1 MSCPPCNNNC
11 EQGDCMGSVN
21 ASRRALGLP
30 PLHRD
35 ALHTEEGGETVD
47 TEPLPS
53 LIKGLAIFI
62 GFALA
67 AITAVAL
74 IAS

>member
-1 MSCPPCNNNC
+1 MNYDPFNDR
-11 EQGDCMGSVN
+11 QGRDNPHSVN

>member
-1 MSCPPCNNNC
+1 MSCPPCNYNC
-11 EQGDCMGSVN
+11 RQGRDCPG
-21 ASRRALGLP
+21 R
-30 PLHRD
+30 
-35 ALHTEEGGETVD
+35 LHTEEGGETVD